1 MEERSGT
8 RGGGSRPSGGLVVG
22 RVAGAPV
29 VVDAWWPLGAL
40 ALAAVYVPT
49 ATRVAH
55 PLDGLAAA
63 GLPTGAVVALMT
75 VAFVVLLLGS
85 VALHEV
91 AHALVARGH
100 GHAVR
105 SVTLTAWGGRTTY
118 DPRGTT
124 PRSHLLTALA
134 GPAVNVALALVLGG
148 LAAALGTTA
157 TTASG
162 FVVVQVLLAGAAANG
177 VVAVVNLVPALP
189 YDGGAALEAVVWRL
203 TGDRATA
210 TRVAAASGY
219 GIAVAIVAVLAAWW
233 LLAQSSPPPLVLA
246 WGLVLAVL
254 VWHGAGRAAASAVP
268 AARAATLD
276 PAKLVRPVTVVA
288 PDATIDDALSTLLAD
303 GVRAVVVPD
312 ALGRPIAWA
321 DGAALAA
328 APAGRRAGHVLE
340 VATALAP
347 AGPVDASLTG
357 IDLFDA
363 VRAVADAPVIVA
375 VRHGRVVGLIV
386 VAEVV
391 AALRAPSRRTPRSDR
406 PQDN

>member
-1 MEERSGT
+1 MEQRSGT
-8 RGGGSRPSGGLVVG
+8 GPRPGRTSGGLIVG

-29 VVDAWWPLGAL
+29 VVDAWWPFGAL

-49 ATRVAH
+49 ATRAAH
-55 PLDGLAAA
+55 PLDGLAAL
-63 GLPTGAVVALMT
+63 GLPTGAVIALMT

-85 VALHEV
+85 VALHEI
-91 AHALVARGH
+91 AHALVAHRH

-134 GPAVNVALALVLGG
+134 GPAVNVALAAALGG
-148 LAAALGTTA
+148 LAAALGSA
-157 TTASG
+157 AGTASG

-203 TGDRATA
+203 TRDRATA

-219 GIAVAIVAVLAAWW
+219 GIAVAIVAVLVAWW
-233 LLAQSSPPPLVLA
+233 VLAQSPPPALVLA

-276 PAKLVRPVTVVA
+276 PAKLVRPATVVG
-288 PDATIDDALSTLLAD
+288 PDASIDDALSTLLAD

-312 ALGRPIAWA
+312 ALGRPVAWA

-328 APAGRRAGHVLE
+328 APAERRGGHVLE

-347 AGPVDASLTG
+347 ADPVDASLTG

-386 VAEVV
+386 VSEVV
-391 AALRAPSRRTPRSDR
+391 AALRAPARRTSRRGGS
-406 PQDN
+406 QDN

>member
-1 MEERSGT
+1 MEEHSGT
-8 RGGGSRPSGGLVVG
+8 GRGGRRPSGGVVVG

-49 ATRVAH
+49 ASRVAR
-55 PLDGLAAA
+55 PLGDLTASGV
-63 GLPTGAVVALMT
+63 PTGAVVTIMT

-134 GPAVNVALALVLGG
+134 GPAVNVVLALLLGALAVTLGS
-148 LAAALGTTA
+148 AAASTA
-157 TTASG
+157 TLVT
-162 FVVVQVLLAGAAANG
+162 VQVLLAGAAANG

-189 YDGGAALEAVVWRL
+189 YDGGAALEAVVWRM
-203 TGDRATA
+203 TRDRATA

-219 GIAVAIVAVLAAWW
+219 GIAVAIVVVLLVWW
-233 LLAQSSPPPLVLA
+233 LLAQDAPPPLVVA
-246 WGLVLAVL
+246 WGLVLAGL

-276 PAKLVRPVTVVA
+276 PAKLVRPVTVVD

-303 GVRAVVVPD
+303 GVRAIVVPD

-328 APAGRRAGHVLE
+328 APAERRDGHVLE

-347 AGPVDASLTG
+347 AAPVDASLTG
-357 IDLFDA
+357 IDLFEA
-363 VRAVADAPVIVA
+363 VRAVSDAPVIVA
-375 VRHGRVVGLIV
+375 VRHGRIVGVIV

-391 AALRAPSRRTPRSDR
+391 AALRAPARRTPRGGAPR
-406 PQDN
+406 GN

>member
-1 MEERSGT
+1 VARP
-8 RGGGSRPSGGLVVG
+8 GGGRPPRGLVVG

-49 ATRVAH
+49 ASRVAR
-55 PLDGLAAA
+55 PLAALEA
-63 GLPTGAVVALMT
+63 SGVPTGLVVTLMT
-75 VAFVVLLLGS
+75 VAFVVLLLAS

-91 AHALVARGH
+91 AHALVARHH
-100 GHAVR
+100 GHTVR

-134 GPAVNVALALVLGG
+134 GPAVNVVLALALGLGAVVLEKV
-148 LAAALGTTA
+148 A
-157 TTASG
+157 TTTG
-162 FVVVQVLLAGAAANG
+162 TLVVVQVLVAGAAANA

-203 TGDRATA
+203 TRSRRSA

-219 GIAVAIVAVLAAWW
+219 GIAAAIVVVLVAWW
-233 LLAQSSPPPLVLA
+233 LLARVPPPPLVVA
-246 WGLVLAVL
+246 WGLVLAAL
-254 VWHGAGRAAASAVP
+254 VGHGAHRAAASAVP
-268 AARAATLD
+268 DARAAALD
-276 PAKLVRPVTVVA
+276 PARLVRPVTVVG
-288 PDATIDDALSTLLAD
+288 PDATIDDALSTLLGD

-312 ALGRPIAWA
+312 ALGRPLAWA
-321 DGAALAA
+321 DGEALAA
-328 APAGRRAGHVLE
+328 APADRRDGHVLE

-347 AGPVDASLTG
+347 APPVDASLTG
-357 IDLFDA
+357 LDLFEA
-363 VRAVADAPVIVA
+363 VRAAADAPVLVA
-375 VRHGRVVGLIV
+375 VRQGRVVGIIL

-391 AALRAPSRRTPRSDR
+391 AALRAPARRAPRPRDPR
-406 PQDN
+406 PRRDP

>member
-1 MEERSGT
+1 MEQRSGT
-8 RGGGSRPSGGLVVG
+8 GPRPGRTSGGLIVG

-29 VVDAWWPLGAL
+29 VVDAWWPFGAL

-49 ATRVAH
+49 ATRAAH
-55 PLDGLAAA
+55 PLDGLAAL
-63 GLPTGAVVALMT
+63 GLPTGAVIALMT

-85 VALHEV
+85 VALHEI
-91 AHALVARGH
+91 AHALVAHRH

-134 GPAVNVALALVLGG
+134 GPAVNVALAAALGG
-148 LAAALGTTA
+148 LAAALGSA
-157 TTASG
+157 AGTASG

-203 TGDRATA
+203 TRDRATA

-219 GIAVAIVAVLAAWW
+219 GIAVAIVVVLVAWW
-233 LLAQSSPPPLVLA
+233 VLAQSPPPALVLA

-276 PAKLVRPVTVVA
+276 PAKLVRPATVVG
-288 PDATIDDALSTLLAD
+288 PDASIDDALSTLLAD

-312 ALGRPIAWA
+312 ALGRPVAWA

-328 APAGRRAGHVLE
+328 APAERRGGHVLE

-347 AGPVDASLTG
+347 ADPVDASLTG

-386 VAEVV
+386 VSEVV
-391 AALRAPSRRTPRSDR
+391 AALRAPARRTSRRGGS
-406 PQDN
+406 QDN